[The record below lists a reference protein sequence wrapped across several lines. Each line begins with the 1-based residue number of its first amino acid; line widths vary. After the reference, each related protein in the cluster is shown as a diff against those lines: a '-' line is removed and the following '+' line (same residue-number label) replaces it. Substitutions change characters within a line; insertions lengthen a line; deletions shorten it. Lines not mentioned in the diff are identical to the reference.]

1 MKSTLNGIYAGD
13 LVTYNSPAI
22 TGNFAG
28 LVTEVGSWQG
38 NADVK
43 VLWMGPDEGAH
54 GAITQKSS
62 HLKVISS

>member
-1 MKSTLNGIYAGD
+1 MKSTLNGIYVGD

-43 VLWMGPDEGAH
+43 VLWTHEKVAL
-54 GAITQKSS
+54 TQKSWY
-62 HLKVISS
+62 LKVIHSS

>member
-13 LVTYNSPAI
+13 LVTYNSEFQL
-22 TGNFAG
+22 GNFAG

-43 VLWMGPDEGAH
+43 VLWTHEKVAL
-54 GAITQKSS
+54 TQKSS